1 MLPIFCFPQ
10 DSSYRRLWPWA
21 FSVRCRRVSG
31 PLVEQEGLE
40 HLGFMGISGNIRTYV
55 YYIYIY
61 GYIIYIIL
69 NSSYEIIRISMK
81 VIWKYAEIWVGFMY
95 VCVHIY
101 IYIEIDSRKVG
112 NLEHYGGNIIDS
124 SHPGNTKNYL
134 FVGYYG

>member
-1 MLPIFCFPQ
+1 LGDAPYFLLPPGLILPPPLAMGVFGTMPACL
-10 DSSYRRLWPWA
+10 RALGGAGR
-21 FSVRCRRVSG
+21 SG
-31 PLVEQEGLE
+31 ASWI
-40 HLGFMGISGNIRTYV
+40 HGNQRKYTHIC
-55 YYIYIY
+55 ILYIY

-101 IYIEIDSRKVG
+101 EIDSRKVG